1 METERKV
8 EIPWSN
14 LELIDA
20 ESEVQGWASVGHDL
34 TARYKRSQGWKSGPL
49 MSSPALL
56 GPASSTWGDRRE

>member
-20 ESEVQGWASVGHDL
+20 ESEVQGWASVGREL

-49 MSSPALL
+49 TSSPALL

>member
-8 EIPWSN
+8 ESPWSN

-20 ESEVQGWASVGHDL
+20 ESEVQGWASVGREL

-49 MSSPALL
+49 TSSPALL